1 MKYST
6 NLPARTY
13 TTTIGD
19 FNIIDLC
26 SYYTLDDTNFEKV
39 NIPIDKSQ
47 TLVEA
52 SYTNFRDVDA
62 IWLFLFA
69 NKKINPFTLTK
80 LDTPTALAKV
90 KNYEDL
96 NISEYNVPPA
106 GGPSDAIGTKGGIL
120 TEKVNNSGNP
130 WDYGSTGNFSLT
142 GGFALIDG
150 INSFT
155 KSVLIKESKSNLSI
169 TTSAGYFM
177 LNRGSNNSYSI
188 YNPNKDLEI
197 VKQTAATQSINTIK
211 YEFAEIDMRSITQLT
226 SPLPYLTKGSG
237 SAYTPEGTGITS
249 SFEEDV
255 KNRNIDILGYDLK
268 SVNYSNLLQVNQNYV
283 V

>member
-6 NLPARTY
+6 NLPPRTY

-19 FNIIDLC
+19 FDIIDLC

-39 NIPIDKSQ
+39 NISVDKSQ

-80 LDTPTALAKV
+80 LDVPTALAKV
-90 KNYEDL
+90 KNFTALGLEED
-96 NISEYNVPPA
+96 
-106 GGPSDAIGTKGGIL
+106 GPVVDAITTNGSIIVDRT
-120 TEKVNNSGNP
+120 TNSGAT

-142 GGFALIDG
+142 GGFALLD
-150 INSFT
+150 
-155 KSVLIKESKSNLSI
+155 SVNTFSKRVVAKEPNNIAL
-169 TTSAGYFM
+169 TENAVTYFM
-177 LNRGSNNSYSI
+177 LNRSSNGSYSI
-188 YNPNKDLEI
+188 YNSSKTI
-197 VKQTAATQSINTIK
+197 GISQAIARQSLTNTTRF
-211 YEFAEIDMRSITQLT
+211 EQFTPSRTTTDLT
-226 SPLPYLTKGSG
+226 SELPVLTKGSG
-237 SAYTPEGTGITS
+237 SGYTPQGTGLTF

-255 KNRNIDILGYDLK
+255 KEQNIDIFGYDLK

>member
-19 FNIIDLC
+19 FNIIDIC

-52 SYTNFRDVDA
+52 SYTNFSDVNA

-69 NKKINPFTLTK
+69 NNKINPFTLTK

-96 NISEYNVPPA
+96 NMSEGA
-106 GGPSDAIGTKGGIL
+106 GADAIGTKGGIL
-120 TEKVNNSGNP
+120 IEKTNNSGVT

-150 INSFT
+150 VNSFT
-155 KSVLIKESKSNLSI
+155 KSVLIKEPKSNLPI
-169 TTSAGYFM
+169 TLSDGYFM
-177 LNRGSNNSYSI
+177 LNRSSNNSYSI
-188 YNPNKDLEI
+188 YNPNKNLAI
-197 VKQTAATQSINTIK
+197 ANQSAATQSINTIR
-211 YEFAEIDMRSITQLT
+211 YEFAEIDMRRITELT
-226 SPLPYLTKGSG
+226 STLPYLTKGSG

-255 KNRNIDILGYDLK
+255 KNQNIDILGYDLK

>member
-6 NLPARTY
+6 NLPPRTY

-19 FNIIDLC
+19 FDIIDLC

-39 NIPIDKSQ
+39 NISVDKSQ

-80 LDTPTALAKV
+80 LDVPTALAKV
-90 KNYEDL
+90 KNYQDL
-96 NISEYNVPPA
+96 AISQGA
-106 GGPSDAIGTKGGIL
+106 GQDGLGTIGGIL
-120 TEKVNNSGNP
+120 LEKSNNSGVT

-142 GGFALIDG
+142 GGFALIDTV
-150 INSFT
+150 NSFT
-155 KSVLIKESKSNLSI
+155 KEVIIKETKSNLSI
-169 TTSAGYFM
+169 GLNAGYFM
-177 LNRGSNNSYSI
+177 LNRGSTGSYSI
-188 YNPNKDLEI
+188 YDPTKNLEI
-197 VKQTAATQSINTIK
+197 IRQSAATQSISTIK
-211 YEFAEIDMRSITQLT
+211 YEFAEVELRRITDLT
-226 SPLPYLTKGSG
+226 SNLPTLTKGSG
-237 SAYTPEGTGITS
+237 SAYTPQGTGVTFT
-249 SFEEDV
+249 FEEDLTDQ
-255 KNRNIDILGYDLK
+255 NIDILGYDLK

>member
-96 NISEYNVPPA
+96 NMSEGAAV
-106 GGPSDAIGTKGGIL
+106 DAIGTKGGIL
-120 TEKVNNSGNP
+120 IEKANNSGVT

-155 KSVLIKESKSNLSI
+155 KSVLIKEPKSNLPI
-169 TTSAGYFM
+169 TPSSGYFM

-188 YNPNKDLEI
+188 YNPSKDLEI
-197 VKQTAATQSINTIK
+197 LNQSAATQSINTIK
-211 YEFAEIDMRSITQLT
+211 YEFAEIDMRRITQLT

>member
-52 SYTNFRDVDA
+52 SYLNFRDVDA

-80 LDTPTALAKV
+80 LDAPTAIAKV
-90 KNYEDL
+90 ENYEDL
-96 NISEYNVPPA
+96 NIEEFDAIPA
-106 GGPSDAIGTKGGIL
+106 GPSDAIGTRGGIL
-120 TEKVNNSGNP
+120 LEKSGNTGQP
-130 WDYGSTGNFSLT
+130 WEYGSTGNFSLT

-150 INSFT
+150 VNSFT
-155 KSVLIKESKSNLSI
+155 KSVLIKETKSNLPI
-169 TTSAGYFM
+169 TLSSGYFM
-177 LNRGSNNSYSI
+177 LNRSSNNSYSI
-188 YNPNKDLEI
+188 YNPNKNLEI
-197 VKQTAATQSINTIK
+197 INRSAATQSINTIQ
-211 YEFAEIDMRSITQLT
+211 YELAEINLRRTTALT
-226 SPLPYLTKGSG
+226 SNLPYLTKGSG
-237 SAYTPEGTGITS
+237 SAYTPEGTGVTF

-255 KNRNIDILGYDLK
+255 KNQNIDIFGYDLK

>member
-52 SYTNFRDVDA
+52 SYINFRDVDA

-80 LDTPTALAKV
+80 LDAPTALAKV
-90 KNYEDL
+90 ENYEDL
-96 NISEYNVPPA
+96 NISEGA
-106 GGPSDAIGTKGGIL
+106 GADAIGTKGGIL
-120 TEKVNNSGNP
+120 IEKTNNSGVT

-150 INSFT
+150 VNSFT
-155 KSVLIKESKSNLSI
+155 KSVLIKEPKSNLPI
-169 TTSAGYFM
+169 TLSDGYFM
-177 LNRGSNNSYSI
+177 LNRSSNNSYSI
-188 YNPNKDLEI
+188 YNASKDLEI
-197 VKQTAATQSINTIK
+197 LKQSAATQSINTIQ
-211 YEFAEIDMRSITQLT
+211 YELAEIDLRRTTALT
-226 SPLPYLTKGSG
+226 SNLPYLTKGSG
-237 SAYTPEGTGITS
+237 SAYTPEGTGVTF

-255 KNRNIDILGYDLK
+255 KNQNIDILGYDLK